1 MKFSHSYTFL
11 FQQLLHI
18 IIPLMYFLIEISCNK
33 ARKKRILQL
42 KRLQRNFYLTWKKFN
57 FTEKDISAVEMNIL
71 SSVETLT
78 VIIISVT
85 WFVTMLQSVQLLGA
99 MLMLIF
105 VTRLSIGGN
114 KAVVEGK
121 SVEHMNS

>member
-1 MKFSHSYTFL
+1 M
-11 FQQLLHI
+11 
-18 IIPLMYFLIEISCNK
+18 
-33 ARKKRILQL
+33 
-42 KRLQRNFYLTWKKFN
+42 
-57 FTEKDISAVEMNIL
+57 EMSIL

-99 MLMLIF
+99 MLTLIF

-114 KAVVEGK
+114 KAVAEGK

>member
-1 MKFSHSYTFL
+1 
-11 FQQLLHI
+11 
-18 IIPLMYFLIEISCNK
+18 MYFLIEISCNK

-57 FTEKDISAVEMNIL
+57 FTEKDISAVEMSIL

>member
-1 MKFSHSYTFL
+1 M
-11 FQQLLHI
+11 
-18 IIPLMYFLIEISCNK
+18 
-33 ARKKRILQL
+33 
-42 KRLQRNFYLTWKKFN
+42 
-57 FTEKDISAVEMNIL
+57 EMNIL

-85 WFVTMLQSVQLLGA
+85 WFVTMLQSVQLFGA

-105 VTRLSIGGN
+105 VTRLPIGGN

>member
-1 MKFSHSYTFL
+1 M
-11 FQQLLHI
+11 
-18 IIPLMYFLIEISCNK
+18 
-33 ARKKRILQL
+33 
-42 KRLQRNFYLTWKKFN
+42 
-57 FTEKDISAVEMNIL
+57 EMSIL

-99 MLMLIF
+99 MLIF